1 MTWFKVDDTFAI
13 HPKVVQAGNDA
24 IGLWARAGS
33 WCSQQLTGGRFPAY
47 MVPVLGGNAS
57 QCESLVRVGLW
68 DEVPDGYQFHG
79 WDEWQPDS
87 DSERSRRQA
96 VSEARRQAG
105 ARGNHKRW
113 HAERGVIEP
122 GCPFCS
128 PNGESQTDRNSE
140 SGPIAPTRPDPTR
153 PTTSYG
159 SSSSSTREAP
169 ESNPQPEM
177 SVNAV
182 LAAAG
187 LAQHEHR
194 DFLVELKRT
203 GANSTARVVNSL
215 HRDGK
220 LARRIAEW
228 RDERNLAAEAAS
240 RPTPGKKTTSDKVR
254 DGFDLARRLAAE
266 EAAAD
271 NVTQLRQI
279 EGA

>member
-1 MTWFKVDDTFAI
+1 MVWFKVDDTLAFHA
-13 HPKVVQAGNDA
+13 KVIAAGNPA
-24 IGLWARAGS
+24 MGLWVRAGA
-33 WCSQQLTGGRFPAY
+33 WCAQQLTDGHVPTQVARTLGTARQAKSLVESGLWEATPGGYSFHDWSEDERQPTREQVESKREQWREKKRRQRAKGSENTDRDQRGRFSSPD
-47 MVPVLGGNAS
+47 MSPGDTSGDSPGAS
-57 QCESLVRVGLW
+57 S
-68 DEVPDGYQFHG
+68 
-79 WDEWQPDS
+79 
-87 DSERSRRQA
+87 A
-96 VSEARRQAG
+96 
-105 ARGNHKRW
+105 
-113 HAERGVIEP
+113 
-122 GCPFCS
+122 
-128 PNGESQTDRNSE
+128 
-140 SGPIAPTRPDPTR
+140 TRPGPSR

-159 SSSSSTREAP
+159 SSGSSTRAGAEP
-169 ESNPQPEM
+169 NPQPEM
-177 SVNAV
+177 SSTNL

-187 LAQHEHR
+187 LARHEIR
-194 DFLVELKRT
+194 DFLVDLKGT
-203 GANSTARVVNSL
+203 GARNTTALVNAL